1 MLHPLLE
8 LLPAVSD
15 RIAAAGHIALFLDF
29 DGTLV
34 PIQSDPAAPMLDTD
48 TAETLNAVARHEG
61 IVTTIISGRAVEDLY
76 ERIRLGNVI
85 YAGNHGLEI
94 LSRNLNFVEPVAS
107 ARSAQ
112 LERLCD
118 GLAAEV
124 RGIAGAMVEYK
135 GLTAAVHYRLAAETD
150 IAEIR
155 KVVHTSAARHGKFFR
170 VSAGRKI
177 FEILPRINW
186 HKGAAVR
193 WIVQHLGRTH
203 TLVIYVGDDTSDEE
217 AFRVLPRAITIK
229 VGDAPET
236 RARFRLP
243 NPAAVHEFLSWLAG
257 WGRARPQGA

>member
-1 MLHPLLE
+1 MSSPAILHPLAE
-8 LLPAVSD
+8 LPPEVSD

-34 PIQSDPAAPMLDTD
+34 PIESDPTAPRLDHD
-48 TAETLNAVARHEG
+48 AAETLKAVARHAG

-94 LSRNLNFVEPVAS
+94 LSRDLNFVEPVAS
-107 ARSAQ
+107 ARSGQ
-112 LERLCD
+112 LEHLCQE
-118 GLAAEV
+118 LAAEL

-135 GLTAAVHYRLAAETD
+135 GLTAAVHYRLAADTD

-155 KVVHTSAARHGKFFR
+155 KVVHASVARTGKLFR
-170 VSAGRKI
+170 VSDGRKI
-177 FEILPRINW
+177 FEILPRTNW

-217 AFRVLPRAITIK
+217 AFRVLPQAITIK

-236 RARFRLP
+236 RARFHLP
-243 NPAAVHEFLSWLAG
+243 DPAAVRGFLSWLAN
-257 WGRARPQGA
+257 

>member
-1 MLHPLLE
+1 MSCPAILHPLAD
-8 LLPAVSD
+8 LLPEVSD
-15 RIAAAGHIALFLDF
+15 RIAAAGHIALFLDY

-34 PIQSDPAAPMLDTD
+34 RIESDPAAPRLDPD
-48 TAETLNAVARHEG
+48 TAETLKAVARHEG
-61 IVTTIISGRAVEDLY
+61 MVTTIISGRAVEDLY

-94 LSRNLNFVEPVAS
+94 LSRDLNFVEPVAS

-118 GLAAEV
+118 ELAAEL

-150 IAEIR
+150 LAEIR
-155 KVVHTSAARHGKFFR
+155 KVVHASVARHGKLFR
-170 VSAGRKI
+170 VSAGRKV
-177 FEILPRINW
+177 FEILPRTNW

-203 TLVIYVGDDTSDEE
+203 TLVIYVGDDTSDED
-217 AFRVLPRAITIK
+217 AFRVLPQAITIK

-236 RARFRLP
+236 RARFQLP
-243 NPAAVHEFLSWLAG
+243 DPDAVREFLSWLAN
-257 WGRARPQGA
+257 